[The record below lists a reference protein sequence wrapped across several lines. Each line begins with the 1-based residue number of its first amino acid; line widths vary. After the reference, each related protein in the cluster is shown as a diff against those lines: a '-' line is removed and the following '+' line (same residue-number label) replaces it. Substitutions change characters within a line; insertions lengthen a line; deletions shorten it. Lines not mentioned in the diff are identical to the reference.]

1 MNIVDKKD
9 LNGHDKTSFISELE
23 KTYEIT
29 ALQQQP
35 FEATKKTSV
44 WNVPRGQ
51 FYILDLKRIAE
62 F

>member
-1 MNIVDKKD
+1 M
-9 LNGHDKTSFISELE
+9 HDKTSFISELE

-44 WNVPRGQ
+44 WNVPRGR
-51 FYILDLKRIAE
+51 ILY
-62 F
+62 FGS